1 MSCVKCWSPFRYPI
15 RLLVVRSRKVSKSRD
30 LYLELYDWFEI
41 RQAPWQQCC
50 RCACQITK
58 RCEDLNYKSR
68 VFETSRDLTIRCLVG
83 YWSRALVFL
92 SRPHCEILTRH
103 LTLFIQV
110 DVGFHGSH
118 LVPQYVDQ
126 QHGHHSYDD
135 ANRPGAPTPS
145 MGIR

>member
-1 MSCVKCWSPFRYPI
+1 MSCVKCWDSFQYPI
-15 RLLVVRSRKVSKSRD
+15 RCLIARSRQVSKPRD
-30 LYLELYDWFEI
+30 LYLELYDRSEI
-41 RQAPWQQCC
+41 WQAPRQQRC
-50 RCACQITK
+50 RCACQIKK
-58 RCEDLNYKSR
+58 RCEYLNYQSR
-68 VFETSRDLTIRCLVG
+68 VFDTSRDLTIRCLVG

-135 ANRPGAPTPS
+135 ANRPGAPTPLV
-145 MGIR
+145 GIR